1 MKIYDISMSIHPG
14 MMVYKNRDQN
24 KPVIKT
30 EKDYSTG
37 DFYESSIWMNLHT
50 GTHMDAPLHMI
61 EQGDT
66 LDGLNLNQVIRK
78 CKVLDFT
85 NIADH
90 IMDADLSGEDIH
102 KDDFLILKTRNSYQD
117 YFEPNFVYLDKMGAR
132 YLKDQ
137 EISGVGID
145 SLGIERDQPE
155 HETHK
160 ILLEAGILIIEG
172 LRLKDVEAGEYFL
185 FAAPVKI
192 SNTEASPVRAVL
204 VKGIEIV
211 D

>member
-1 MKIYDISMSIHPG
+1 MSIHPG

-37 DFYESSIWMNLHT
+37 DLYESSIWMNLHT

-90 IMDADLSGEDIH
+90 ITDTDLSGEDIR

-155 HETHK
+155 HDTHK
-160 ILLEAGILIIEG
+160 ILFETGIFIVEG
-172 LRLKDVEAGEYFL
+172 LRLKGIEAGEYFL

-192 SNTEASPVRAVL
+192 NNTEASPVRAVL